1 METKEFKTLRYNE
14 AISNGLFDI
23 IKSAL
28 PTIGKAA
35 MGAFKAVVG
44 DSANGGVSSG
54 CYKVSLGTSDNGEK
68 LMIQFVHENGHIY
81 AVNPSLNESCTLNMP
96 CKGSELIGQQILLRP
111 FSKIDVTEDFN
122 NAVKFNAT
130 RFGIT
135 SSPTSYETQ
144 CSNDGAGVISC
155 LGYFTKKMLSKP
167 LYLNSHIVIEAI
179 GNSLKISLRGGIEVQ
194 YAQGLSIR
202 QSDGGAEKNF
212 SKVFATREV
221 KESSVADGSDAYIL
235 LDNALDDYEMDDDL
249 MIIGDL
255 VFVNVTGQRLQ
266 YRIS

>member
-14 AISNGLFDI
+14 AIVNGVFDV

-35 MGAFKAVVG
+35 MGAFKAVFG

-54 CYKVSLGTSDNGEK
+54 CYKVSLGKNNNGEES
-68 LMIQFVHENGHIY
+68 MIQFAHEDGHLY
-81 AVNPSLNESCTLNMP
+81 AINPSLNESFTLNLP
-96 CKGSELIGQQILLRP
+96 CKGKDLVGQQILLRP

-122 NAVKFNAT
+122 NAAKYNAT
-130 RFGIT
+130 RFGLT
-135 SSPTSYETQ
+135 ASPTSYETQ
-144 CSNDGAGVISC
+144 CSNGGSGIISC
-155 LGYFTKKMLSKP
+155 LGYFTKKMLDKP
-167 LYLNSHIVIEAI
+167 LCLNSHIIIEAI
-179 GNSLKISLRGGIEVQ
+179 GNSLKVTLRGGLEVQ
-194 YAQGLSIR
+194 YGQGLSIR

-221 KESSVADGSDAYIL
+221 KDTVVTDGSDAYIM
-235 LDNALDDYEMDDDL
+235 LDNALDDYEMEDDL

-266 YRIS
+266 CRLS